1 MSCRSLSW
9 RVREKISLLRA
20 ISHYPSIY
28 LKNEPPPPSC
38 VTRPPH
44 HNNFPPSW
52 IWLAAFILTV
62 MDKLCRIDNFL
73 DQNQFDLVCQLLTLC
88 GARGGDKHGGDNN
101 KHNHWLFS
109 RLVCLIQVLSGWQH
123 GNPVKADSLSP
134 GRVVPFY
141 NRRYNEYF

>member
-28 LKNEPPPPSC
+28 LKNEPPLPSC
-38 VTRPPH
+38 VTRPH
-44 HNNFPPSW
+44 TSQQLSSVLD
-52 IWLAAFILTV
+52 LAGSVYTV

-88 GARGGDKHGGDNN
+88 GVRGVREGDKQTNTVATITNTIIDY
-101 KHNHWLFS
+101 S
-109 RLVCLIQVLSGWQH
+109 
-123 GNPVKADSLSP
+123 PVWC
-134 GRVVPFY
+134 V
-141 NRRYNEYF
+141 